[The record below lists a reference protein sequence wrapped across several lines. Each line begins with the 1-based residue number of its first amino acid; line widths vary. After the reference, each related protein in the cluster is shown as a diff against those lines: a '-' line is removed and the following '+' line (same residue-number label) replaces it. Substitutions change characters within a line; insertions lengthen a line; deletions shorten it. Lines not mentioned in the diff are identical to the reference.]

1 MTGHDATEALEE
13 AFRRVWPLGV
23 VERRSDRAIRPVELD
38 EVWLG
43 AQDIAEAIGPAA
55 PPEPDREVD
64 DAEEG
69 GAAGA
74 GSVRGREVWVIAAH
88 KGMGKSKAIRASVR
102 DLGELCEGAG
112 QRRPTVLN
120 VTFRRSLARGAAA
133 DFPGGTVY
141 LDEEEPQ
148 LDAARHPV
156 LTILINSLGRVR
168 AVAAPRKFGSA
179 GCAVSYEVVILD
191 EWVSILEMLGGDLL
205 DGACRLGILRV
216 LSDVLRL
223 ARAVIVSDALLD
235 EASLRVLSVLLGRPA
250 RPPLRSDNVRLVH
263 YTHPIHADHTFLPY
277 PSERDWETALL
288 SSVAGGARVVVPCM
302 TKAAA
307 LRLGQRLSAA
317 TGPSRNVLVYVAGG
331 DRDLQSDM
339 ENIHRVWAE
348 TDVLV
353 YSPVITAG
361 CSFEVRG
368 HFSECFL
375 YAYQGT
381 ASPRSALQ
389 MVFRVRDLA
398 ARRIHVWVARA
409 EDGWAD
415 AARAVAGLAGGHHS
429 ETAGESAVTAPPLLA
444 AHDELMRCHGL
455 REAERRH
462 CFALAF
468 WRLVHQTGARISG
481 TANPADPGTQ
491 LALVDSLT
499 SRAAGAIEQVR
510 RSVPEERPWQMDDL
524 EREGLLEWC
533 GGDCEGEAALPY
545 VPGAPPFAQEHD
557 PAVWHTLFLRRL
569 VVQAGWAPE
578 QETEAAREEVLTPR
592 RIDEEVRAAVASV
605 LVLGRVRPLVQEI
618 LGSGAPVR
626 WLPGLDGLL
635 QPLLVADGPQGTSTV
650 VYLHTQ
656 STRLSWNDLE
666 SDVCVRAV
674 FGWAVA
680 DIMRCPAPASRVRC
694 IVASADA
701 SSVWV
706 RTFALPGS
714 SGRPSE
720 GILRAFDYERCLP
733 RRLPLRL
740 EAATTWDPARHVAHV
755 SAGERRVGEQAESD
769 FACSLRSRQLV
780 SGAPTS
786 PPSVHAIRPI
796 DPAAG
801 GSIGQ
806 TWTDHTTMLRALVH
820 GAASHALWFET
831 PDAEPVAIRC
841 RPLVGLGNS

>member
-1 MTGHDATEALEE
+1 MSARRRPRDGSSGPSSQQPAARFLEAAVTASDAAEALDA
-13 AFRRVWPLGV
+13 AFLRVWPRGQ
-23 VERRSDRAIRPVELD
+23 VERRDDASIRPVELD

-43 AQDIAEAIGPAA
+43 GAMGAPLPAGLD
-55 PPEPDREVD
+55 EEWDGEGD
-64 DAEEG
+64 DEG
-69 GAAGA
+69 EAGA
-74 GSVRGREVWVIAAH
+74 GGEAAGPHVWVVAAH

-102 DLGELCEGAG
+102 DLAELCEGAG

-141 LDEEEPQ
+141 LDEEEAQ

-156 LTILINSLGRVR
+156 LTVLINSLGRVR
-168 AVAAPRKFGSA
+168 PVAKGARA
-179 GCAVSYEVVILD
+179 ASYEVVILD

-205 DGACRLGILRV
+205 DGAARLEILRR
-216 LSDVLRL
+216 LMEVLRL
-223 ARAVIVSDALLD
+223 ARAVVVSDALLD
-235 EASLRVLSVLLGRPA
+235 EASMRVLAVLLGGRGP
-250 RPPLRSDNVRLVH
+250 RVRLIH
-263 YTHPIHADHTFLPY
+263 YTHPIHADHSFLAY
-277 PSERDWETALL
+277 GSEREWEAALL
-288 SSVAGGARVVVPCM
+288 SAVATGGRVVVPCM

-307 LRLGQRLSAA
+307 LRLGQRLSASA
-317 TGPSRNVLVYVAGG
+317 PSRNVLVYVAGG
-331 DRDLQSDM
+331 ERDLQSDM
-339 ENIHRVWAE
+339 EQIHRVWAE
-348 TDVLV
+348 ADVLV

-415 AARAVAGLAGGHHS
+415 ADRAVAGLEGGEKAGALADAAS
-429 ETAGESAVTAPPLLA
+429 LLD

-468 WRLVHQTGARISG
+468 WRLVHQTGARIAPIRAS
-481 TANPADPGTQ
+481 ALEPSAQ
-491 LALVDSLT
+491 LALVDALT
-499 SRAAGAIEQVR
+499 ARAADTIEQVR
-510 RSVPEERPWQMDDL
+510 RSVPGERPWQMDDL
-524 EREGLLEWC
+524 EREGLLAWC
-533 GGDCEGEAALPY
+533 GEGEGEAMPY
-545 VPGAPPFAQEHD
+545 VSGAPPFAQEHD
-557 PAVWHTLFLRRL
+557 SGVWHTLFLRRL

-578 QETEAAREEVLTPR
+578 QAADAREPPR

-618 LGSGAPVR
+618 LGSGAAVR
-626 WLPGLDGLL
+626 WLPGLDGPL

-650 VYLHTQ
+650 LYLHTQ
-656 STRLSWNDLE
+656 SARLSWNDLE

-701 SSVWV
+701 SSVWA
-706 RTFALPGS
+706 RSFAPAES

-733 RRLPLRL
+733 RPLPLRL
-740 EAATTWDPARHVAHV
+740 EAATTWEPARHVAHV
-755 SAGERRVGEQAESD
+755 LAGERRVGEQAAPAES
-769 FACSLRSRQLV
+769 
-780 SGAPTS
+780 S
-786 PPSVHAIRPI
+786 PRVHAIRPV

-801 GSIGQ
+801 GSRGHP
-806 TWTDHTTMLRALVH
+806 WTDPTAMLRALVH

-841 RPLVGLGNS
+841 RPLVGLGKS